1 MGVRTGMILLQ
12 RIRNV
17 LLLALA
23 AAVVIRVAAWLVAPA
38 IPLLIVLAA
47 LVVII
52 SVMFRPRGY

>member
-1 MGVRTGMILLQ
+1 MILLQ